1 MKRTLFILKNFL
13 CIAAVFSLNSC
24 VKTDDYELPEIG
36 VSEISFDGN
45 TTTIAAVKG
54 HFDFESEDIYTFQN
68 TGIAMEGYVVSSDEG
83 GNFYKK
89 LVVQDRPSSP
99 TSGMQVL
106 VDDSS
111 LFNTYDFGR
120 KIYVKL
126 DGLSLGYNNGSLQL
140 GIQNRGNVVAIP
152 KPLIDDHI
160 LKTSETAVIEPLRLD
175 IRDFKEGFKNLYIK
189 LENVQFN
196 LNLFRNG
203 SSLTFAAEPT
213 DEFDGV
219 RQLESCETGAT
230 AMLSTSTYADFRS
243 LLLPQSSG
251 SLSGVLTRDFYD
263 DFFIIVL
270 NTPEDLSF
278 EDGARCDPEFFKCG
292 ENSTPGVEIL
302 FQESFE
308 TITTL
313 RMLETRGWTN
323 INVSGG
329 SEVFKPG
336 TLAGNRHVRI
346 SAYRTQEAPLEAW
359 LVTPGISL
367 NNSREEVLSF
377 DLRSSFDNA
386 TILRVYI
393 TNEYSGNPLT
403 TNWNLLDAQ
412 IPLGPSNQA
421 ATNFK
426 RSLIDISCMEG
437 TINVAFRYMGGIPD
451 KTTTYD
457 IDNIRV
463 TGNEEHLN

>member
-1 MKRTLFILKNFL
+1 MKTLFNFKILLGVTAVLFL
-13 CIAAVFSLNSC
+13 ISC
-24 VKTDDYELPEIG
+24 VKTDDYELPEFE
-36 VSEISFDGN
+36 VSEVSFDGN
-45 TTTIAAVKG
+45 LTTIAAVKG

-68 TGIAMEGYVVSSDEG
+68 TGVAMEGYVVSSDEG

-89 LVVQDRPSSP
+89 LVLQDRPSNP
-99 TSGMQVL
+99 TSGIQVL
-106 VDDSS
+106 VDDAS

-152 KPLIDDHI
+152 NPLIDEH
-160 LKTSETAVIEPLRLD
+160 LVKTSETAAIEPLRLD
-175 IRDFKEGFKNLYIK
+175 IRDFNEGFKNLYIE

-196 LNLFRNG
+196 LNLFRDDRP
-203 SSLTFAAEPT
+203 LTFAAETT

-230 AMLSTSTYADFRS
+230 AMLSTSTFADFRS
-243 LLLPQSSG
+243 LLLPQPSG
-251 SLSGVLTRDFYD
+251 GLSGVLTRDFYD

-292 ENSTPGVEIL
+292 ENSTPGVEIV

-323 INVSGG
+323 VNVSGG
-329 SEVFKPG
+329 SVVFKPG
-336 TLAGNRHVRI
+336 TLGGNRHVRI
-346 SAYRTQEAPLEAW
+346 SAYNTIEAPLEAW
-359 LVTPGISL
+359 LVTPAIDL
-367 NNSREEVLSF
+367 EKTNSEVLAF

-393 TNEYSGNPLT
+393 SDSYTGNPLT
-403 TNWNLLDAQ
+403 TSWKLLDAE

-421 ATNFK
+421 ATLFK
-426 RSLIDISCMEG
+426 RTHIDISCLQG
-437 TINVAFRYMGGIPD
+437 TVHVAFRYTGGIPD

-457 IDNIRV
+457 VDNIRV
-463 TGNEEHLN
+463 TGNK

>member
-1 MKRTLFILKNFL
+1 MKTLFNFNILLGVTAVLFL
-13 CIAAVFSLNSC
+13 ISC
-24 VKTDDYELPEIG
+24 VKSDDYELPEIE
-36 VSEISFDGN
+36 VSEVSFDGN
-45 TTTIAAVKG
+45 LTTIAAVKG

-68 TGIAMEGYVVSSDEG
+68 TGVAMEGYVVSSDEG

-89 LVVQDRPSSP
+89 LVLQDRSSNP
-99 TSGMQVL
+99 TSGIQVL
-106 VDDSS
+106 IDDAS

-126 DGLSLGYNNGSLQL
+126 DGLSLGYNNGNLQL

-152 KPLIDDHI
+152 KPLIDEHL
-160 LKTSETAVIEPLRLD
+160 LKTSETAAIEPLRLD
-175 IRDFKEGFKNLYIK
+175 IRDFNESFKNLYIK

-196 LNLFRNG
+196 LNLFRDDRP
-203 SSLTFAAEPT
+203 LTFAAETT
-213 DEFDGV
+213 DQFDGV

-230 AMLSTSTYADFRS
+230 SMLSTSTFADFRS
-243 LLLPQSSG
+243 LLLPEASG
-251 SLSGVLTRDFYD
+251 GLSGVLTRDFYD

-292 ENSTPGVEIL
+292 ENSTPGVEIV

-323 INVSGG
+323 VNVSGG
-329 SEVFKPG
+329 SVVFKPG
-336 TLAGNRHVRI
+336 TLGGNRHLRI
-346 SAYRTQEAPLEAW
+346 SAYNTIEAPLEAW
-359 LVTPGISL
+359 LVTPAIDLEKTDS
-367 NNSREEVLSF
+367 EVLAF

-393 TNEYSGNPLT
+393 SDSYSGNPLT
-403 TNWNLLDAQ
+403 TSWKLLDAE

-421 ATNFK
+421 ATFFK
-426 RSLIDISCMEG
+426 RTHVDISCLQG
-437 TINVAFRYMGGIPD
+437 TVHVAFRYMGGIPD

-457 IDNIRV
+457 VDNIRV
-463 TGNEEHLN
+463 TGNK

>member
-1 MKRTLFILKNFL
+1 MKTLFKFKNLLFVV
-13 CIAAVFSLNSC
+13 AVSSLNSC
-24 VKTDDYELPEIG
+24 VKTDDFELPSNEI
-36 VSEISFDGN
+36 SEISFDGN
-45 TTTIAAVKG
+45 ITTIAAVKG

-68 TGIAMEGYVVSSDEG
+68 TGVAMEGYVVSSDEG

-89 LVVQDRPSSP
+89 LVLQDRPSNP
-99 TSGMQVL
+99 TSGIQVL
-106 VDDSS
+106 VDDGS

-126 DGLSLGYNNGSLQL
+126 DGLSLGYNNGNLQL

-152 KPLIDDHI
+152 KPLIDEHL
-160 LKTSETAVIEPLRLD
+160 LKTSETATIEPLKLD
-175 IRDFKEGFKNLYIK
+175 IRDFNEGLKNLYVK

-196 LNLFRNG
+196 LNLFRDDRP
-203 SSLTFAAEPT
+203 LTFAAETT
-213 DEFDGV
+213 DQFDGV

-230 AMLSTSTYADFRS
+230 AMLSTSTFADFRS
-243 LLLPQSSG
+243 LLLPQTSG
-251 SLSGVLTRDFYD
+251 GLSGVLTRDFYD

-292 ENSTPGVEIL
+292 ENSTPGVEIV

-308 TITTL
+308 TITTV

-323 INVSGG
+323 VNVSGG
-329 SEVFKPG
+329 SVVFKPG
-336 TLAGNRHVRI
+336 TQAGNRHVRI
-346 SAYRTQEAPLEAW
+346 SAYNTLEAPLEAW
-359 LVTPGISL
+359 LVTPGIGLDKS
-367 NNSREEVLSF
+367 SAEVLSF
-377 DLRSSFDNA
+377 DLRASFDNA

-421 ATNFK
+421 ATSFK
-426 RSLIDISCMEG
+426 RSSIDISCLEG
-437 TINVAFRYMGGIPD
+437 TIHVAFRYMGGIPD

-463 TGNEEHLN
+463 TGNN